1 MPPPKPNAPKSMRKA
16 VVEDTLLMKVVQKY
30 FKLAGAVSV
39 VWLVGYFKFSVSW
52 LWLLLVVYVWKD
64 RNTKAKQHK
73 TAISQEIARDE
84 KSVILARVE
93 DLPSWVNFPD
103 VERAEWM
110 NKILDQMWPY
120 IGEFVEK
127 ILRESVEPSVKNSL
141 PASMKSFKF
150 STIDLGDI
158 PPRIGGVK
166 VYTQLRRD
174 EIYMDLEINYSS
186 DCNIAVSIKGI
197 NAGIK
202 DFRLH
207 GTLRVVFKPL
217 INKSPL
223 IGGMLV
229 FFLNNPEIDFNLTSL
244 ANAFDLPG
252 LSDMLHSIIQE
263 QIANFM
269 VLPNRYPIKL
279 AEGLD
284 LNKLRYPQPQG
295 VVRVK
300 VLEAKDLIKSDISLT
315 GKGKSDPYVVLKVG
329 AKEVKTR
336 IINNTVQ
343 PVWNETFEMIVDSAD
358 GQLLYIDVFDDDPGS
373 KDDELGRVNMDLSQ
387 LKEFGFEDE
396 WLPLEDVKQGMIHI
410 QLTWLWLANDPLEL
424 DRVLEQVMQD
434 TRHDKTLEENKTHV
448 AMLLVF
454 LDSAMNLPRGKKTLQ
469 EPSPQ
474 ATLSVGQQEMESSV
488 RPNTNEPRW
497 EESFRFMLHNP
508 NYQNL
513 EVEIKDTKSKKPIG
527 GTLVKLKE
535 LLVAEDMVLDQ
546 KFHIKTS
553 EGDAYVNMRLALR
566 ILTPNANPEWMDVD
580 DHLIEETKKDDAG
593 TSIDSQSEQAAAK
606 KAANGTSV
614 DSRSNNASAGSADP
628 EDDGAVDSIGD
639 GVSESMESSQAVP
652 APESGL
658 RQRNAV
664 KNEAGE
670 FGLGRLQMTFRYSQ
684 GRQRLIIVVHKCSSL
699 QPIEGDSKN
708 LADPYVRMYLLPDKS
723 SSSKKKT
730 KVIKDDL
737 NPVFDETFEY
747 AVSETEL
754 ARRTLEVTVKN
765 EVGMFS
771 SSKTFMGALLL
782 DLSTLDVSRAVTNW
796 FDLAPEHQVKSTSF
810 ESDI

>member
-1 MPPPKPNAPKSMRKA
+1 MPKQNTPKVMRKA

-52 LWLLLVVYVWKD
+52 LWLLLVVYVWKE
-64 RNTKAKQHK
+64 RSTKAKQHK

-127 ILRESVEPSVKNSL
+127 IMRESVEPSVKNSL
-141 PASMKSFKF
+141 PASFKSFKF

-186 DCNIAVSIKGI
+186 DCNIAVSIKGV

-202 DFRLH
+202 DLRLH

-229 FFLNNPEIDFNLTSL
+229 FFLNNPELDFNLTSL

-300 VLEAKDLIKSDISLT
+300 VLEAKDLIKADISLT

-373 KDDELGRVNMDLSQ
+373 KDDELGRVNMELSQ
-387 LKEFGFEDE
+387 LKEVGFEDE

-424 DRVLEQVMQD
+424 DRVMEQVMQD
-434 TRHDKTLEENKTHV
+434 NRSDKTLEENKTHV

-474 ATLSVGQQEMESSV
+474 ATLSVGQQEMESGV

-513 EVEIKDTKSKKPIG
+513 EVEIKDTKTKKLIG

-535 LLVAEDMVLDQ
+535 LLVAEDMVMDQ

-553 EGDAYVNMRLALR
+553 EGDSYVNMRLALR
-566 ILTPNANPEWMDVD
+566 VLTPTANPEWMDD
-580 DHLIEETKKDDAG
+580 DDILIEESTKKKEAG
-593 TSIDSQSEQAAAK
+593 S
-606 KAANGTSV
+606 SV
-614 DSRSNNASAGSADP
+614 DGVGGAGSAQAAGSSVDRSANATSP
-628 EDDGAVDSIGD
+628 GADQPSGREAAGD
-639 GVSESMESSQAVP
+639 KEASATESMESARGPP
-652 APESGL
+652 AQESGL
-658 RQRNAV
+658 RQRNV
-664 KNEAGE
+664 PKNEAGD
-670 FGLGRLQMTFRYSQ
+670 FGLGRVQMTFRYSQ
-684 GRQRLIIVVHKCSSL
+684 QRERLVIVVHKCSSL
-699 QPIEGDSKN
+699 QPVEGDSKN

-730 KVIKDDL
+730 KVVKDEL

-747 AVSETEL
+747 SVSETEL

-771 SSKTFMGALLL
+771 SSKTFMGTLLL
-782 DLSTLDVSRAVTNW
+782 DLSTLDISRAVTNW

-810 ESDI
+810 ESDV

>member
-639 GVSESMESSQAVP
+639 GVSESMESSQAAP